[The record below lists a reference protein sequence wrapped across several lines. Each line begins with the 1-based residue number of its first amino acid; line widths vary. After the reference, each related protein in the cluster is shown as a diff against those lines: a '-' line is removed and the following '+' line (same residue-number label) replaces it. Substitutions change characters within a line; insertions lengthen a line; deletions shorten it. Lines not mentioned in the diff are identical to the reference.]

1 MNLVGLKNI
10 LKEINEPNEFTL
22 QPLDLN
28 HPLYWVFSVP
38 NVRIKTLNSNLN
50 KFRFENARF
59 DVFINGLF
67 IVHDDFL
74 VENNGNNFVI
84 KFIRSRFPEFDR
96 FNIIYQLDETDIV
109 KIKGDLE
116 SF

>member
-22 QPLDLN
+22 QPLDLQ
-28 HPLYWVFSVP
+28 HPLYWVFSVA
-38 NVRIKTLNSNLN
+38 NVRIKSLNSNLN
-50 KFRFENARF
+50 KFRFEQARF

-67 IVHDDFL
+67 ISHTDFL
-74 VENNGNNFVI
+74 IENEKNDFVV
-84 KFIRSRFPEFDR
+84 KFIRNKFPILDR
-96 FNIIYQLDETDIV
+96 FGNPYILDETDVV
-109 KIKGDLE
+109 KVKGDLE

>member
-22 QPLDLN
+22 QPLDLQD
-28 HPLYWVFSVP
+28 PLYWVFYVQR
-38 NVRIKTLNSNLN
+38 VRIKSLNSNLN
-50 KFRFENARF
+50 KLRFEEARF

-67 IVHDDFL
+67 IIHDDFL
-74 VENNGNNFVI
+74 VENDENNFVV
-84 KFIRSRFPEFDR
+84 KFIRNKFPILDR
-96 FNIIYQLDETDIV
+96 FENPYILDETDIV
-109 KIKGDLE
+109 KVKGDLE